1 MAKEIKIGEQKLTV
15 TEAYA
20 YRYDYGRGKEV
31 LRIRVDREDH
41 SYAEIEAML
50 EAPAGDI
57 EYLEDGETV
66 VVYKGYERDFTCSY
80 RDGAFEAEITR
91 TGELE
96 RRVAELEAELAA
108 MKS

>member
-1 MAKEIKIGEQKLTV
+1 
-15 TEAYA
+15 
-20 YRYDYGRGKEV
+20 
-31 LRIRVDREDH
+31 
-41 SYAEIEAML
+41 ML
-50 EAPAGDI
+50 EHPAGNI
-57 EYLEDGETV
+57 KYLEDGEAV